1 MKKYKFDRNKVFT
14 NLPEDIAEATKRIGE
29 LVAVNDILVRLK
41 DSVEKGDFYPLSMS
55 SHLYYPY
62 RINSSDGY
70 LDYSHCIFMN
80 DLETEEEEERKYRP
94 FKSNAEFI
102 ANIGDVGHV
111 LKTRH
116 IAHEDA
122 RFCTEAIT
130 GFKFGENSL
139 KDCIYIN
146 GYLYTYPALFENYE
160 YWTGQEWLRFGVID
174 NEEV

>member
-14 NLPEDIAEATKRIGE
+14 CLPEDNVKATKRVGE
-29 LVAVNDILVRLK
+29 LAAINDNLVKLK
-41 DSVEKGDFYPLSMS
+41 DSVEKGYFYPLSMS
-55 SHLYYPY
+55 PHLYYPY
-62 RINSSDGY
+62 RVNSSDGY

-94 FKSNAEFI
+94 FKSSAEFI

-111 LKTRH
+111 LKTRL
-116 IAHEDA
+116 IAHEDNT
-122 RFCTEAIT
+122 FYSEAIT

-146 GYLYTYPALFENYE
+146 GYLYQYPVLFDKYE
-160 YWTGQEWLRFGVID
+160 YWSGKEWHRFGVID
-174 NEEV
+174 NEEI

>member
-29 LVAVNDILVRLK
+29 LVAVNDILVKLK
-41 DSVEKGDFYPLSMS
+41 DSVEKEDFHPLSMS

-62 RINSSDGY
+62 RVNSSDGY

-80 DLETEEEEERKYRP
+80 DLEIEGERKYRP
-94 FKSNAEFI
+94 FTSNAEFI

-111 LKTRH
+111 LKTRL

-122 RFCTEAIT
+122 EFCTKAIT
-130 GFKFGENSL
+130 GFMFGENSL
-139 KDCIYIN
+139 KDFIYIN
-146 GYLYTYPALFENYE
+146 GYLYSYPVLFDNYE
-160 YWTGQEWLRFGVID
+160 YWSGQEWHRFGVID

>member
-1 MKKYKFDRNKVFT
+1 MKKYKFNRNKVFT

-29 LVAVNDILVRLK
+29 LVAVSDILVKLK
-41 DSVEKGDFYPLSMS
+41 DNIEKGDFHPLSMS

-62 RINSSDGY
+62 RVNSSDGY
-70 LDYSHCIFMN
+70 LDHSHCIFMN
-80 DLETEEEEERKYRP
+80 DLEIEEERKYRP

-111 LKTRH
+111 LKTRP
-116 IAHEDA
+116 IANEYSDF
-122 RFCTEAIT
+122 RSEAIT

-139 KDCIYIN
+139 KDFIYIN
-146 GYLYTYPALFENYE
+146 GYLYPYPALFDKYE
-160 YWTGQEWLRFGVID
+160 YWSGQEWHRFGVID

>member
-14 NLPEDIAEATKRIGE
+14 NLPEDIAEATKRVGE
-29 LVAVNDILVRLK
+29 LVAVNDILAKLK
-41 DSVEKGDFYPLSMS
+41 DSVEKGDFHPLSMS
-55 SHLYYPY
+55 SHIYYPY
-62 RINSSDGY
+62 RVNSSDGY

-80 DLETEEEEERKYRP
+80 DLETETEEERKYRP
-94 FKSNAEFI
+94 FKSSAEFI

-111 LKTRH
+111 LMTRP
-116 IAHEDA
+116 IAHEDTT
-122 RFCTEAIT
+122 FYSEAIT

-139 KDCIYIN
+139 KDSIYIN

-160 YWTGQEWLRFGVID
+160 YWSDQEWHRFGVID